1 MSYET
6 FPHLDHPHFVDQSA
20 ESHAEFMAM
29 HPEPVQ
35 PTRNASIQAER
46 ALLSFGFLSLR
57 SLDAVADYLKPEHFV
72 EPLHGKVFA
81 RLMAAF
87 TRGAQD
93 VDVIAVADELKDDV
107 TLTELVAIS
116 HQAEGV
122 SFGRAASLGR
132 LVYEKAQA
140 RQLYAASQQIA
151 ELAFGAEP
159 IAARIDAAQAT
170 LQGLQAHESDGEWVD
185 SYQAMIEHTGL
196 LDRRFEGHVVGI
208 QTGLQDL
215 DDMLDGGLQR
225 QSLVVIG
232 ARPGMGKT
240 AIGMTVG
247 LHIAQTHSVGFLSL
261 EMPHKDVRDRQLAI
275 LSGLPLAHLKRP
287 KLHDLSWSSVSH
299 TVEQSRDLRFHV
311 SDRAGLNILQVRSRA
326 RALKRRHGLDVLV
339 LDYIGLMPGTDPKM
353 PRAYQVEEITKG
365 LKALAKELDICI
377 IALAQV
383 NRGVADRADQTPALS
398 DLRDSGGI
406 EQDADVVCFINRPIV
421 AKPDLPADFKHYALL
436 RIAKNRQGQQG
447 DVHLHYQG
455 ELTKFAAWGGEPP
468 SLKLATAPA
477 RPRSFSA
484 EF

>member
-1 MSYET
+1 MSHAVFEIDE
-6 FPHLDHPHFVDQSA
+6 H
-20 ESHAEFMAM
+20 HAEFMAM
-29 HPEPVQ
+29 YPDPVQ
-35 PTRNASIQAER
+35 PTRDTSLQAER
-46 ALLSFGFLSLR
+46 VLLSFGFLSLG
-57 SLDAVADYLKPEHFV
+57 SLDSVADYLKPEHFA

-81 RLMAAF
+81 RLLAALK
-87 TRGAQD
+87 RGAQE

-107 TLTELVAIS
+107 TLAELVGIS

-122 SFGRAASLGR
+122 STGRAASVGR
-132 LVYEKAQA
+132 VIFEKAQA

-151 ELAFGAEP
+151 ELAFGDGP
-159 IAARIDAAQAT
+159 IAGRIDAAQAAVSA
-170 LQGLQAHESDGEWVD
+170 LQAHETSDEWVD
-185 SYQAMIEHTGL
+185 SYQAMIEHSGL
-196 LDRRFEGHVVGI
+196 LDSRFDGHIVGI
-208 QTGLQDL
+208 PTGLQDL
-215 DDMLDGGLQR
+215 DDLLDGGLQR

-240 AIGMTVG
+240 AIGMTIG
-247 LHIAQTHSVGFLSL
+247 LHVAQTHSVGFLSL

-287 KLHDLSWSSVSH
+287 KLHDLNWTSVSN
-299 TVEQSRDLRFHV
+299 TVERARDLRFHV
-311 SDRAGLNILQVRSRA
+311 SDRAGLNILQVRARA

-353 PRAYQVEEITKG
+353 LRAYQIEEITKG

-383 NRGVADRADQTPALS
+383 NRGVADRADQTPMLS

-406 EQDADVVCFINRPIV
+406 EQDADVVAFINRPIV
-421 AKPDLPADFKHYALL
+421 SKPDLPADFKPYALL
-436 RIAKNRQGQQG
+436 RIAKNRQGQLG

-455 ELTKFAAWGGEPP
+455 ELTKFSAWGGEPP

-477 RPRSFSA
+477 KSRGFKN
-484 EF
+484 EI

>member
-6 FPHLDHPHFVDQSA
+6 FPDLDNDPRFVDDPA
-20 ESHAEFMAM
+20 HAEFMALY
-29 HPEPVQ
+29 PEPSLPSKTV
-35 PTRNASIQAER
+35 NLDAER
-46 ALLSFGFLSLR
+46 HLLSFGFLRLS
-57 SLDAVADYLKPEHFV
+57 SLDTVADYLKPEHFV
-72 EPLHGKVFA
+72 EPLHAKVYD
-81 RLMAAF
+81 RLLAALKK
-87 TRGAQD
+87 GAQD
-93 VDVIAVADELKDDV
+93 VDVLAVADELGKA
-107 TLTELVAIS
+107 TTPAEIHAIAV
-116 HQAEGV
+116 QAEGV
-122 SFGRAASLGR
+122 SPGRAASLGR
-132 LVYEKAQA
+132 VVYEKALA
-140 RQLYAASQQIA
+140 RQLHAIGQEINV
-151 ELAFGAEP
+151 LAFGDGP
-159 IAARIDAAQAT
+159 IAARIDAAQAAVS
-170 LQGLQAHESDGEWVD
+170 GLQAHENAGEWVD

-196 LDRRFEGHVVGI
+196 LDRRFDGHVVGI

-225 QSLVVIG
+225 QSLVVVG

-240 AIGMTVG
+240 AIGMTIG

-287 KLHDLSWSSVSH
+287 KLHDLSWSRVSH
-299 TVEQSRDLRFHV
+299 TVEQARDLRFHV
-311 SDRAGLNILQVRSRA
+311 SDRAGLNILQVRARA

-383 NRGVADRADQTPALS
+383 SRGVADRADQTPALS
-398 DLRDSGGI
+398 DLRDSGSI
-406 EQDADVVCFINRPIV
+406 EQDADVVAFINRPIV
-421 AKPDLPADFKHYALL
+421 AKPDLPADFKHYGLL
-436 RIAKNRQGQQG
+436 RVAKNRQGQQG
-447 DVHLHYQG
+447 DVHVRYQG
-455 ELTKFAAWGGEPP
+455 ELTKFGAWGGEPP

-477 RPRSFSA
+477 KARSHSA

>member
-6 FPHLDHPHFVDQSA
+6 FPHLDNDPRFEVDQH
-20 ESHAEFMAM
+20 HAEFMAM

-35 PTRNASIQAER
+35 PTAAASIQAER
-46 ALLSFGFLSLR
+46 VLLSFGFLNLG

-72 EPLHGKVFA
+72 EPLHGKVF
-81 RLMAAF
+81 RVLMAALG
-87 TRGAQD
+87 RGAHE

-107 TLTELVAIS
+107 TLAELVGIS

-122 SFGRAASLGR
+122 STGRAASVGR
-132 LVYEKAQA
+132 VIFEKAQA

-151 ELAFGAEP
+151 ELAFGDGP
-159 IAARIDAAQAT
+159 IAGRIDAAQAAVSA
-170 LQGLQAHESDGEWVD
+170 LQAHETSDEWVD
-185 SYQAMIEHTGL
+185 SYQAMIEHSGL
-196 LDRRFEGHVVGI
+196 LDSRFDGHIVGI
-208 QTGLQDL
+208 PTGLQDL
-215 DDMLDGGLQR
+215 DDLLDGGLQR

-240 AIGMTVG
+240 AIGMTIG
-247 LHIAQTHSVGFLSL
+247 LHVAQTHSVGFLSL

-287 KLHDLSWSSVSH
+287 KLHDLNWTSVSNA
-299 TVEQSRDLRFHV
+299 VERARDLRFHV
-311 SDRAGLNILQVRSRA
+311 SDRAGLNILQVRARA

-353 PRAYQVEEITKG
+353 PRAYQVEETTKS

-383 NRGVADRADQTPALS
+383 NRGVADRADQTPMLS

-406 EQDADVVCFINRPIV
+406 EQDADVVAFINRPIV
-421 AKPDLPADFKHYALL
+421 TKPDLPADFKPYALL
-436 RIAKNRQGQQG
+436 RIAKNRQGRQG
-447 DVHLHYQG
+447 DVHLHYEG
-455 ELTKFAAWGGEPP
+455 ELTKFSAWGGEPP
-468 SLKLATAPA
+468 SLKLAAAPVKS
-477 RPRSFSA
+477 RSHSA

>member
-6 FPHLDHPHFVDQSA
+6 FPHLDNDPRFEVDQH
-20 ESHAEFMAM
+20 HAEFMAM

-35 PTRNASIQAER
+35 PTAAASIQAER
-46 ALLSFGFLSLR
+46 VLLSFGFLNLG

-72 EPLHGKVFA
+72 EPLHGKVF
-81 RLMAAF
+81 RVLMAALG
-87 TRGAQD
+87 RGAHE

-107 TLTELVAIS
+107 TLAELVGIS

-122 SFGRAASLGR
+122 STGRAASVGR
-132 LVYEKAQA
+132 VIFEKAQA

-151 ELAFGAEP
+151 ELAFGDGP
-159 IAARIDAAQAT
+159 IAGRIDAAQAAVSA
-170 LQGLQAHESDGEWVD
+170 LQAHETSDEWVD
-185 SYQAMIEHTGL
+185 SYQAMIEHSGL
-196 LDRRFEGHVVGI
+196 LDSRFDGHIVGI
-208 QTGLQDL
+208 PTGLQDL
-215 DDMLDGGLQR
+215 DDLLDGGLQR

-240 AIGMTVG
+240 AIGMTIG
-247 LHIAQTHSVGFLSL
+247 LHVAQTHSVGFLSL

-287 KLHDLSWSSVSH
+287 KLHDLNWTSVSNA
-299 TVEQSRDLRFHV
+299 VERARDLRFHV
-311 SDRAGLNILQVRSRA
+311 SDRAGLNILQVRARA

-353 PRAYQVEEITKG
+353 LRAYQVEQITKG

-383 NRGVADRADQTPALS
+383 NRGVADRADQTPMLS

-406 EQDADVVCFINRPIV
+406 EQDADVVAFINRPIV
-421 AKPDLPADFKHYALL
+421 TKPDLPADFKPYALL
-436 RIAKNRQGQQG
+436 RIAKNRQGRQG
-447 DVHLHYQG
+447 DVHLHYEG
-455 ELTKFAAWGGEPP
+455 ELTKFSAWGGEPP
-468 SLKLATAPA
+468 SLKLAAAPA
-477 RPRSFSA
+477 KSRSFKN
-484 EF
+484 EI